1 MNDGEKTM
9 MATSLTTEARGM
21 ATWKALL
28 LVVFA
33 ILIVE
38 ARGKICLIETITSLH
53 FKIAR

>member
-1 MNDGEKTM
+1 M